1 MGDFNLKSKT
11 NLAWLWTMAW
21 RDWKAS
27 KKKLYLFIA
36 SIVLGISAVVAI
48 QSFGINLKDKI
59 KEDSKKLMGA
69 DYIIDTRQIPSDNLT
84 HLIDSLGGATAQQIN
99 FASMAFFPS
108 NEGSKLVKVSGFEGT
123 FPIFGELVT
132 APESAAKDYITK
144 RGALIDATTMLQFN
158 LKIGDSVKIGKITL
172 PIVGELRNIPGTSA
186 ISSSIMP
193 PVFIPHDL
201 IQKTG
206 LIQMGSRVG
215 YKYYFK
221 TQPNTDVV
229 QLETKILPLLDSEN
243 ATIKTHISAGE
254 QLGAGYNNFTNFLNL
269 VAFTALLLGCLG
281 IASATH
287 IYIKEKK
294 KSIAVL
300 KCIGVTRKQTFIIFL
315 LQIMLIGLIGSVIGT
330 TIGIALQELF
340 PLLMADFLPV
350 DISFR
355 ILPEVIALGIGLGVI
370 MSVTFSLYPL
380 LSTWFVTPN
389 QVLRAQNTSNKNTR
403 LLAFITAPT
412 IAGTIFLFSYLLLG
426 NALSSIIFLGG
437 ILVVFSLIW
446 LLGVTFKWLVKVFFP
461 KKWSFSARQGLSNL
475 YRPGNQ
481 TITLILC
488 IGVGVFLINILYL
501 TKDTLISSTSLQK
514 EDNTPNILLLDAR
527 KEQLQNIESTI
538 ETFDQSV
545 IDQIPVI
552 AMRLNSING
561 KKVSEIKADTTTKV
575 KEWILDG
582 QFRATYRDS
591 LISSEQLIEGDW
603 IGKTNNK
610 DLIPISMGVGMKN
623 DGGFKIGDQITFNV
637 QGVFMKTEIK
647 SIRRIEW
654 SQMRMNFAVLF
665 PAGVMEKAPQ
675 TNVVT
680 TLAPNDQIAASMQ
693 QKLVKAFP
701 NLTIID
707 LRLVMGVVENILSQI
722 AWVINFLALFSI
734 LTGFIVLIGA
744 VRTSKYQRLRENAML
759 RTIGATSKQIMKMT
773 FVEYALL
780 GFLGVISGVSLSVAG
795 AFLLAKMVFKTQ
807 FIISWIPVVI
817 IPIVI
822 ITLVVLI
829 GIVNNLKVI
838 KTSPK
843 EILRS

>member
-1 MGDFNLKSKT
+1 
-11 NLAWLWTMAW
+11 
-21 RDWKAS
+21 
-27 KKKLYLFIA
+27 
-36 SIVLGISAVVAI
+36 
-48 QSFGINLKDKI
+48 
-59 KEDSKKLMGA
+59 
-69 DYIIDTRQIPSDNLT
+69 
-84 HLIDSLGGATAQQIN
+84 
-99 FASMAFFPS
+99 
-108 NEGSKLVKVSGFEGT
+108 
-123 FPIFGELVT
+123 
-132 APESAAKDYITK
+132 
-144 RGALIDATTMLQFN
+144 
-158 LKIGDSVKIGKITL
+158 
-172 PIVGELRNIPGTSA
+172 
-186 ISSSIMP
+186 
-193 PVFIPHDL
+193 
-201 IQKTG
+201 
-206 LIQMGSRVG
+206 
-215 YKYYFK
+215 
-221 TQPNTDVV
+221 
-229 QLETKILPLLDSEN
+229 
-243 ATIKTHISAGE
+243 
-254 QLGAGYNNFTNFLNL
+254 
-269 VAFTALLLGCLG
+269 
-281 IASATH
+281 
-287 IYIKEKK
+287 
-294 KSIAVL
+294 
-300 KCIGVTRKQTFIIFL
+300 
-315 LQIMLIGLIGSVIGT
+315 
-330 TIGIALQELF
+330 
-340 PLLMADFLPV
+340 
-350 DISFR
+350 
-355 ILPEVIALGIGLGVI
+355 
-370 MSVTFSLYPL
+370 
-380 LSTWFVTPN
+380 
-389 QVLRAQNTSNKNTR
+389 
-403 LLAFITAPT
+403 
-412 IAGTIFLFSYLLLG
+412 
-426 NALSSIIFLGG
+426 
-437 ILVVFSLIW
+437 
-446 LLGVTFKWLVKVFFP
+446 
-461 KKWSFSARQGLSNL
+461 
-475 YRPGNQ
+475 
-481 TITLILC
+481 
-488 IGVGVFLINILYL
+488 
-501 TKDTLISSTSLQK
+501 
-514 EDNTPNILLLDAR
+514 
-527 KEQLQNIESTI
+527 
-538 ETFDQSV
+538 
-545 IDQIPVI
+545 
-552 AMRLNSING
+552 MRLNSING
-561 KKVSEIKADTTTKV
+561 KKVSEIKADTTTRV

-807 FIISWIPVVI
+807 FIISWIPVVV

-822 ITLVVLI
+822 IGLVVLI